1 MYTNTLSRNLRSTH
15 YQMPRHP
22 TLTWRFRKEQ
32 PRVQQEGER
41 CAIAVNDRRAR
52 VYALVYRRVDSARI
66 MTGRRFLEGSSAELD
81 RALIPRC
88 GDRLG
93 DTCQEGRGGGE
104 TEAERP
110 GEENGRSAGE
120 ERERGNGWN
129 AGSEPLKRERAGIG
143 SGDADSV
150 RAGDGV
156 CEARS
161 WGACG
166 AGDGV
171 CACGHVRLLMFPGEG
186 ALPVGDWW
194 RWYLARRQLAAQHL
208 GERGGAEQR
217 GVEGGCGD
225 RPRESREEKGCGE
238 WGGVCGKEEKVRGE
252 WGGGCGE
259 EEKGRGEWGGGCRE
273 EEKVCGKW
281 SQKCGAEAQGCGQ
294 WIRECGEGYDVTLVV
309 IDGTWEH
316 AREMMK
322 ASGSFLRRHC
332 AMVCLPFDLASP
344 GPPPG
349 HLGLVVRKEPH
360 KGALCSPT
368 VLPCRRHTLPHTLPL
383 VDVAVPHAS
392 PHRRPRF
399 FPLSITLHSVVD
411 HALPPVTHA
420 SPHCRL
426 RSHPPSLSH
435 FPPPRPRFPP
445 PSLTLSL
452 TAAHAPSCLPPRFP
466 TPSLAPSPTFPH
478 ASPHIT
484 HAFPHRRAR
493 FLPPSPT
500 LSPTVALAS
509 SHRRPRFPPP
519 SRSLPPTVAHAF
531 PHRSSPTLHLT
542 VAHASSHRRPRF
554 PPPSPTL
561 PLTVAHASP
570 HCRPWQVVVRLWSRV
585 LGAQPGQR
593 VQAGSKECSAA
604 GGCRPPL
611 PLSSSLPPSIPHSLP
626 HYPLSPFCCPFSL
639 PFSRPPFLPFSLSS
653 SSLDPVPLSLSISLS
668 PTPFLTPT
676 LLLRSTHPLIR
687 PSSHPPILSSAHP
700 LIRPS
705 SLRRPHCLPLSLHSL
720 PPSPTLPPHPCTLL
734 SFSLILPSPRS
745 SLIPCHTFTSLTF
758 SHPPFL
764 QASLLPTTL
773 PPTLSFI
780 LLPLHPAALFFK
792 LPSSDIPILRL
803 SV

>member
-1 MYTNTLSRNLRSTH
+1 MALKSQLYQQTRPFTIHPSVPSHRRPFATLSSEHCASTSATSFNTAS
-15 YQMPRHP
+15 R
-22 TLTWRFRKEQ
+22 TLT
-32 PRVQQEGER
+32 
-41 CAIAVNDRRAR
+41 
-52 VYALVYRRVDSARI
+52 S
-66 MTGRRFLEGSSAELD
+66 
-81 RALIPRC
+81 
-88 GDRLG
+88 
-93 DTCQEGRGGGE
+93 
-104 TEAERP
+104 
-110 GEENGRSAGE
+110 
-120 ERERGNGWN
+120 
-129 AGSEPLKRERAGIG
+129 
-143 SGDADSV
+143 ADSHTLSFPSPNIFT
-150 RAGDGV
+150 RAMARLFEASQLLPVLVLAATVALLASAPVADGV
-156 CEARS
+156 NYAKSGLDWE
-161 WGACG
+161 
-166 AGDGV
+166 GV
-171 CACGHVRLLMFPGEG
+171 CASGERQSPINIVMDEARTVTDAEKFHLDYDTSATTATVVNKGHTVQVVPNPSNTYILHIASGTYELKQVHVHAFSEHAINGLFAPMEAHFVHAHIDNPS
-186 ALPVGDWW
+186 
-194 RWYLARRQLAAQHL
+194 QLAVVGIML
-208 GERGGAEQR
+208 RLQR
-217 GVEGGCGD
+217 DDQASPWVDAWLPQTPSGLNATAG
-225 RPRESREEKGCGE
+225 
-238 WGGVCGKEEKVRGE
+238 
-252 WGGGCGE
+252 
-259 EEKGRGEWGGGCRE
+259 
-273 EEKVCGKW
+273 
-281 SQKCGAEAQGCGQ
+281 
-294 WIRECGEGYDVTLVV
+294 IDVS
-309 IDGTWEH
+309 GSFW
-316 AREMMK
+316 REMMDLSMGFWRYPGSLTTPGCDEIVEWHVLRK
-322 ASGSFLRRHC
+322 AKFLSVNQAATFMNLMGTMNKERTNNR
-332 AMVCLPFDLASP
+332 LP
-344 GPPPG
+344 
-349 HLGLVVRKEPH
+349 EPLH
-360 KGALCSPT
+360 GRELCSPT

-435 FPPPRPRFPP
+435 FPPPSPSLSATVAHAFPYRCSRSLLPSPTLPHTVARALPHLPSRFPAHHPRFPP
-445 PSLTLSL
+445 PSRS
-452 TAAHAPSCLPPRFP
+452 LPP
-466 TPSLAPSPTFPH
+466 TVA
-478 ASPHIT
+478 

-519 SRSLPPTVAHAF
+519 
-531 PHRSSPTLHLT
+531 SPTLHLT

-639 PFSRPPFLPFSLSS
+639 PSSRPPFLPFSLSS